1 MDEHI
6 KTFQE
11 RQAEGLPLLEALISE
26 LVDYRLRCADLK
38 AQLAFW
44 KNEYRAVYT
53 LLEQVE
59 EE

>member
-11 RQAEGLPLLEALISE
+11 RQAEGQPLVEAILHE
-26 LVDYRLRCADLK
+26 LADYKCRCADLK